1 MVRGGVTTFGGVNAF
16 DLTDRV
22 AIVTGAASGIG
33 RASAE
38 RMAEAGATVV
48 CADRDED
55 GATITA
61 EHITGAGGRADVVPV
76 DVTDREQLEALV
88 HVAVDRYGRLDV
100 MANVAGIMHRSTV
113 LETTEE
119 DLDRLLAINLKGVF
133 FGCQAAG
140 RVMTEQGS
148 GSIVNMAS
156 AAVDQPAPGLV
167 CYGMAKAGLVQL
179 TKVMATEVG
188 PQGVRV
194 NAVAPGVLDTAMTLG
209 QLPDEASKQAL
220 ADRMSKSTPLRA
232 VGEPDDIAYAVLY
245 LASDA
250 SKFMTGQ
257 ILRPNGGV
265 AMPW

>member
-1 MVRGGVTTFGGVNAF
+1 MNAF

-38 RMAEAGATVV
+38 RMAEAGAIVV

-61 EHITGAGGRADVVPV
+61 EHITGAGGRADVVPL
-76 DVTDREQLEALV
+76 DVTDREQVEALV
-88 HVAVDRYGRLDV
+88 HVAVDRHGRLDV
-100 MANVAGIMHRSTV
+100 MANVAGVMHRSTV

-119 DLDRLLAINLKGVF
+119 DLDRLLSINLKGVF

-140 RVMTEQGS
+140 RVMAEQGS

-156 AAVDQPAPGLV
+156 AAVDQPAGGLA
-167 CYGMAKAGLVQL
+167 CYGMAKAALVQL
-179 TKVMATEVG
+179 TKVLAVELG
-188 PQGVRV
+188 SSGVRA
-194 NAVAPGVLDTAMTLG
+194 NAVAPGFIVTPMTNRAWTAEDGTED
-209 QLPDEASKQAL
+209 PEIKEAFTA
-220 ADRMSKSTPLRA
+220 RMAKGTPLRT

>member
-1 MVRGGVTTFGGVNAF
+1 MDAF
-16 DLTDRV
+16 DLSGRV

-38 RMAEAGATVV
+38 RLAEAGAAVV
-48 CADRDED
+48 CADRDAD

-61 EHITGAGGRADVVPV
+61 EHIRGTGRTAEVVPLDVSSRDEV
-76 DVTDREQLEALV
+76 DALV
-88 HVAVDRYGRLDV
+88 AGVVERHGRLDV
-100 MANVAGIMHRSTV
+100 MANVAGIIQRSLV
-113 LETTEE
+113 VETEE
-119 DLDRLLAINLKGVF
+119 ADLDRVLAVNLKGVF
-133 FGCQAAG
+133 FGCQAAA
-140 RVMTEQGS
+140 RVMVGAGT

-156 AAVDQPAPGLV
+156 AAIDQPAPGLV
-167 CYGMAKAGLVQL
+167 GYGMAKAALVQL
-179 TKVMATEVG
+179 TKTLAMEVG

-194 NAVAPGVLDTAMTLG
+194 NAVAPGFIVTAMTSRG
-209 QLPDEASKQAL
+209 DDAEAQEEFNA
-220 ADRMSKSTPLRA
+220 RMAKGTPLRS

>member
-1 MVRGGVTTFGGVNAF
+1 MNAF

-22 AIVTGAASGIG
+22 AVVTGAASGIG

-48 CADRDED
+48 CADRDVD
-55 GATITA
+55 GATVTA
-61 EHITGAGGRADVVPV
+61 EHISGAGGSADVVSL
-76 DVTDREQLEALV
+76 DVTDADAVEAV
-88 HVAVDRYGRLDV
+88 VQGAVERHGRLDV
-100 MANVAGIMHRSTV
+100 MANVAGIIHTSTV
-113 LETTEE
+113 LETQEA
-119 DLDRLLAINLKGVF
+119 DLDRILAVNLKGVF
-133 FGCQAAG
+133 FGCQSAG
-140 RVMTEQGS
+140 RVMVEQGS

-156 AAVDQPAPGLV
+156 AAIDQPAPRLAP
-167 CYGMAKAGLVQL
+167 YGMAKAALVQL
-179 TKVMATEVG
+179 TKVLATEIG
-188 PQGVRV
+188 PSGVRV
-194 NAVAPGVLDTAMTLG
+194 NAVAPGYIVTGMTNRAWVAEDGTEDEEAKAAVTA
-209 QLPDEASKQAL
+209 Q
-220 ADRMSKSTPLRA
+220 MSKGAPLRS

>member
-1 MVRGGVTTFGGVNAF
+1 MDAF
-16 DLTDRV
+16 DLTGRV
-22 AIVTGAASGIG
+22 AVITGAASGIG

-38 RMAEAGATVV
+38 RLAEAGATVV
-48 CADRDED
+48 CADRDAD
-55 GATITA
+55 GAARTA
-61 EHITGAGGRADVVPV
+61 DAIAGATDAVGV
-76 DVTDREQLEALV
+76 DVTDAGEVDALV
-88 HVAVDRYGRLDV
+88 AGAVERHGRLDV

-113 LETTEE
+113 LETNEA
-119 DLDRLLAINLKGVF
+119 DLDRVLAVNLKGVF
-133 FGCQAAG
+133 YGCQSAA
-140 RVMTEQGS
+140 RVMVEQGS

-167 CYGMAKAGLVQL
+167 CYGMAKAALVQL
-179 TKVMATEVG
+179 TKVLATEVG

-194 NAVAPGVLDTAMTLG
+194 NAVAPGFIDTNMTLG
-209 QLPDEASKQAL
+209 SIPDEETKAAL
-220 ADRMSKSTPLRA
+220 AERMSRGTPLRA
-232 VGEPDDIAYAVLY
+232 VGEADDIAYAVLY

>member
-1 MVRGGVTTFGGVNAF
+1 VDAF
-16 DLTDRV
+16 DLTDRI

-38 RMAEAGATVV
+38 RLAEAGALVV
-48 CADRDED
+48 CADRDAD

-61 EHITGAGGRADVVPV
+61 EHIQGSGHLADMVHL
-76 DVTDREQLEALV
+76 DVTDAGEVDDLV
-88 HVAVDRYGRLDV
+88 ADTVAEHGRLDV

-113 LETTEE
+113 IETTEA
-119 DLDRLLAINLKGVF
+119 DLERVLAVNLKGVF
-133 FGCQAAG
+133 YGCRAAG
-140 RVMTEQGS
+140 RVMAEQGS

-167 CYGMAKAGLVQL
+167 CYGMAKAALVQL

-194 NAVAPGVLDTAMTLG
+194 NAVAPGFIDTAMTLG
-209 QLPDEASKQAL
+209 QLPDEESKAAL
-220 ADRMSKSTPLRA
+220 ADRMSRGTPLRA

>member
-1 MVRGGVTTFGGVNAF
+1 MNAF
-16 DLTDRV
+16 DLTGRV

-33 RASAE
+33 QASAE

-61 EHITGAGGRADVVPV
+61 DHITGAGGRADVVPI
-76 DVTDREQLEALV
+76 DVTDREQVEALI

-100 MANVAGIMHRSTV
+100 MANVAGIIHTSPV
-113 LETTEE
+113 LDTQES
-119 DLDRLLAINLKGVF
+119 DLDRVLAVNLKGVF
-133 FGCQAAG
+133 FGCQSAG
-140 RVMTEQGS
+140 RVMVEQGS

-167 CYGMAKAGLVQL
+167 SYGMAKAALVQL
-179 TKVMATEVG
+179 TKVLATEIG
-188 PQGVRV
+188 PKGVRV
-194 NAVAPGVLDTAMTLG
+194 NAVAPGYIVTGMTDRAWVAEDGTEDEEAKAVVTA
-209 QLPDEASKQAL
+209 
-220 ADRMSKSTPLRA
+220 RMSKGAPLRT

>member
-1 MVRGGVTTFGGVNAF
+1 MNAF
-16 DLTDRV
+16 DLTGRV
-22 AIVTGAASGIG
+22 ALVTGAASGIG

-48 CADRDED
+48 CADRDAE

-61 EHITGAGGRADVVPV
+61 RQITGAGGQADSVSL
-76 DVTDREQLEALV
+76 DVTDAEEVEAV
-88 HVAVDRYGRLDV
+88 VQGAVDRHGRLDV
-100 MANVAGIMHRSTV
+100 MANVAGIIHTSTV
-113 LETTEE
+113 LETQES
-119 DLDRLLAINLKGVF
+119 DLDRILAVNLKGVF
-133 FGCQAAG
+133 FGCQSAG
-140 RVMTEQGS
+140 RVMVAQGS

-156 AAVDQPAPGLV
+156 AAIDQPAPRLAP
-167 CYGMAKAGLVQL
+167 YGMAKAALVQL
-179 TKVMATEVG
+179 TKVLATEIG
-188 PQGVRV
+188 PIGVRV
-194 NAVAPGVLDTAMTLG
+194 NAVAPGYIVTGMTNRAWVAEDGTEDEEAKAAVTAQMAKG
-209 QLPDEASKQAL
+209 A
-220 ADRMSKSTPLRA
+220 PLRT

>member
-1 MVRGGVTTFGGVNAF
+1 MNAF
-16 DLTDRV
+16 DLTGRV
-22 AIVTGAASGIG
+22 ALVTGAASGIG

-48 CADRDED
+48 CADRDAE

-61 EHITGAGGRADVVPV
+61 RQITGAGGQADSVSL
-76 DVTDREQLEALV
+76 DVTDAEEVEAV
-88 HVAVDRYGRLDV
+88 VQGAVERHGRLDV
-100 MANVAGIMHRSTV
+100 MANVAGIIHTSTV
-113 LETTEE
+113 LETQES
-119 DLDRLLAINLKGVF
+119 DLDRLLAVNLKGVF
-133 FGCQAAG
+133 FGCQSAG
-140 RVMTEQGS
+140 RVMVAQGS

-156 AAVDQPAPGLV
+156 AAIDQPAPRLAP
-167 CYGMAKAGLVQL
+167 YGMAKAALVQL
-179 TKVMATEVG
+179 TKVLATEIG
-188 PQGVRV
+188 PIGVRV
-194 NAVAPGVLDTAMTLG
+194 NAVAPGYIVTGMTNRAWVAEDGTEDEEAKAAVTAQMAKG
-209 QLPDEASKQAL
+209 A
-220 ADRMSKSTPLRA
+220 PLRT